1 MHAYNPTTM
10 KRSFAA
16 ALFAV
21 AVFSI
26 AAFGQERTADAIKP
40 ARNRVPVSYGLVVD
54 NSGSFRLLL
63 DKVIRLVSEIV
74 EENGPEDETFLVTFV
89 DTSKISLRQEFTNDT
104 SNLRDAAENMFIEG
118 GQTAIIDA
126 VKSSA
131 DYLRENAI
139 KDANRVRVLILIT
152 DGDEA
157 KSTTTIDAVLK
168 SLKDEKIR
176 IFAVGLAE
184 AKPVVK
190 LLNRLTNETGGQ
202 MYVPRNSAELESSV
216 KSLNLAIRTP

>member
-1 MHAYNPTTM
+1 M

-16 ALFAV
+16 AFFAV

-26 AAFGQERTADAIKP
+26 AAFGQEQTADAIQP
-40 ARNRVPVSYGLVVD
+40 PRNRLPVSYGLVVD

-131 DYLRENAI
+131 DYLRENAV
-139 KDANRVRVLILIT
+139 KESDRARVLILIT

-157 KSTTTIDAVLK
+157 KSTTTIEAVLK

-176 IFAVGLAE
+176 IFAVALAE

-202 MYVPRNSAELESSV
+202 MYVPRNSAEIESSV